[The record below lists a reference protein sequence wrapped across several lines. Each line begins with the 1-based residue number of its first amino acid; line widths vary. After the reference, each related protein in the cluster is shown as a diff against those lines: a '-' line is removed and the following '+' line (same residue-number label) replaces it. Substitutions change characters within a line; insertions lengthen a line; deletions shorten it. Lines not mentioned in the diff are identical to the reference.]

1 MNSKLTN
8 NEFVEI
14 LQENK
19 FNEKFNIPKVK
30 SIDNIAS
37 ATLDFIK
44 KDNKLD
50 NCSLQPLAIILKT
63 YGISIQAYFKFLE
76 EIKEVSFD
84 DKEYK
89 NFLTEGYKSLFKG
102 IEDSNI
108 DDLYKLEYR
117 MKVLELAEKSRLE
130 SERNNIDGK
139 KALCKSSNI
148 ITVGAMLTTLA
159 LGVKYMDYRKDICK
173 QLVSYNKHKETMST
187 IDTVFKCTSNVVTTI
202 IGIMN

>member
-89 NFLTEGYKSLFKG
+89 NFLTEGYQSLFKE
-102 IEDSNI
+102 IDDSNI
-108 DDLYKLEYR
+108 DNLYKLEYR
-117 MKVLELAEKSRLE
+117 MKALELAEKSRLE

-139 KALCKSSNI
+139 KTLCKSSNI